1 MVIEA
6 QNQQI
11 EGNEQLKEN
20 QDGNT
25 LDNSFN
31 KLLDR
36 LKSLWKDANFT
47 DQNWDNITIHYEEK
61 NDWSS
66 EIWLYTSADK
76 EHPVS
81 FENGIINNCSSFI
94 KIIKWSEWYRL
105 YRNNEGNTEVWEVI
119 TEWEAMEH
127 INSINGWISAS
138 IRTEISDKETAYE
151 SVTNNADDIMD
162 EIMLT

>member
-11 EGNEQLKEN
+11 EGNEQLREN

-31 KLLDR
+31 ELLDR
-36 LKSLWKDANFT
+36 LKSLWKDANFK

-94 KIIKWSEWYRL
+94 RIIKRSEWYRL
-105 YRNNEGNTEVWEVI
+105 YRNSEWNAENWEVI
-119 TEWEAMEH
+119 TEWEVMDH
-127 INSINGWISAS
+127 INSINGWISTS

-151 SVTNNADDIMD
+151 SVNNNADDIMD